1 MTAANSDRVTKRRD
15 PQYQAYGVTAAGV
28 IYAGTLVCLALDG
41 YADAGADTA
50 GFKFVGVS
58 RAAADNSDGADG
70 DINVEVDRKG
80 VFRMGATGL
89 AATDVSR
96 KVYLVDDQ
104 TVGTIEESAVDNNV
118 YVGILREYVSA
129 TEGWVEIDPDGKGV
143 EQFTV
148 EVTGVNAA
156 AFDLAT
162 EAAAFGGGDF
172 YVLEVDHIEG
182 FVTATGTSAGRQ
194 IVTTDWTLAAGVLST
209 VGNETANT
217 WVITFK
223 GELLPS

>member
-1 MTAANSDRVTKRRD
+1 
-15 PQYQAYGVTAAGV
+15 
-28 IYAGTLVCLALDG
+28 
-41 YADAGADTA
+41 
-50 GFKFVGVS
+50 
-58 RAAADNSDGADG
+58 
-70 DINVEVDRKG
+70 
-80 VFRMGATGL
+80 MGATGL